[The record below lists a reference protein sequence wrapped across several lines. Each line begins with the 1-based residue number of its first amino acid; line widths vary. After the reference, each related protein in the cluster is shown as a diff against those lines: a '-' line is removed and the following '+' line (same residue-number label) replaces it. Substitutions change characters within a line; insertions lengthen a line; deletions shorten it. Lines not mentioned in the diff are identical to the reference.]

1 MSQFTISGSF
11 TSRGVTH
18 KFTKTVDAP
27 NENVAQ
33 ERVFSLI
40 GSEHGIKRMKVELS
54 EVSAA

>member
-1 MSQFTISGSF
+1 MSQYTISGSF
-11 TSRGVTH
+11 TSRGVSH
-18 KFTKTVDAP
+18 NFTKTVAAP

-40 GSEHGIKRMKVELS
+40 GSEHGIKRTKVELS